1 MQVLDSIFN
10 LVILILSVVIHEYAH
25 GYVAYMYGDDTAYYE
40 GRLTLNP
47 IKHLDLFGS
56 ILLPLFLFLTNAGFM
71 LGWAKPVPYNPD
83 NLRNR
88 KVAENMVAIAGIVA
102 NLLIAVIFGLLLR
115 FAPSLGIALVDISG
129 PTAFYK
135 ITSAIVL
142 INLLL
147 AVFNLVPIP
156 PLDGSKVFFSFFP
169 RKAYEITLFF
179 ERWGFFVLLFFIVFV
194 WQYFVPVIFWLYTIL
209 TGLY

>member
-10 LVILILSVVIHEYAH
+10 LIILILSVVIHEYAH

-56 ILLPLFLFLTNAGFM
+56 VLLPLFLFLTNAGFM

-88 KVAENMVAIAGIVA
+88 KVAENMVAIAGVGA
-102 NLLIAVIFGLLLR
+102 NLLVALVFGVFIRL
-115 FAPSLGIALVDISG
+115 APSLGIGLMDANG
-129 PTAFYK
+129 PTSFYQ
-135 ITSAIVL
+135 ITSVIVL

-156 PLDGSKVFFSFFP
+156 PLDGSKILFSFFP
-169 RKAYEITLFF
+169 KNAYEITRFF
-179 ERWGFFVLLFFIVFV
+179 ERWGFFVLLFFIIFI
-194 WQYFVPVIFWLYTIL
+194 WQYFVPVIFYLYSIL
-209 TGLY
+209 TGLS